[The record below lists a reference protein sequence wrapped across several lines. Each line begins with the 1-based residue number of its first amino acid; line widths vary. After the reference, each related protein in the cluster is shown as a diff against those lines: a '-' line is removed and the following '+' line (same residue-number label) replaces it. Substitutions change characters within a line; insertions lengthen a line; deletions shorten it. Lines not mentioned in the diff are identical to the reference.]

1 MLDLVLSDY
10 FQRMLSEYPDH
21 KHLNAMHKKFIAD
34 APYREAGEREWAY
47 YVWAEVHRHQRALRA
62 DRRIEARQLERAR
75 WQRIETISAWVALPL
90 LAVLTVLCFAL

>member
-47 YVWAEVHRHQRALRA
+47 YVWA
-62 DRRIEARQLERAR
+62 
-75 WQRIETISAWVALPL
+75 
-90 LAVLTVLCFAL
+90 